1 MTAQTKT
8 AASMAAGQ
16 TNGWEL
22 RLPRLFQPSPA
33 LAVMLLLTAC
43 GGGTTQLPASVN
55 EVGQV
60 VPVEGGGQY
69 LDILPQE
76 LEAMLEAKD
85 FFFVNVHVPYEG
97 EIEQTDAFIPFDQVA
112 VRRSEFPQ
120 DTGAKIVLYCR
131 SGSMSA
137 IAARD
142 MVSAGYTNIYNLDG
156 GFRAWAAAGFELIQ
170 SP

>member
-1 MTAQTKT
+1 
-8 AASMAAGQ
+8 
-16 TNGWEL
+16 
-22 RLPRLFQPSPA
+22 
-33 LAVMLLLTAC
+33 
-43 GGGTTQLPASVN
+43 
-55 EVGQV
+55 V
-60 VPVEGGGQY
+60 VPVEGGGRY
-69 LDILPQE
+69 LDILPQD
-76 LEAMLEAKD
+76 LKAMLEAKD

-97 EIEQTDAFIPFDQVA
+97 EIEQTDAFIPFDQLA
-112 VRRSEFPQ
+112 TRLSEFPQ

-156 GFRAWAAAGFELIQ
+156 GFRAWAAAGHELIQ

>member
-1 MTAQTKT
+1 VVLTNDGNPGVP
-8 AASMAAGQ
+8 AAVGALLILAAA
-16 TNGWEL
+16 
-22 RLPRLFQPSPA
+22 LF
-33 LAVMLLLTAC
+33 LTAC
-43 GGGTTQLPASVN
+43 SGAPDTALLPTADGGL
-55 EVGQV
+55 GQV

-76 LEAMLEAKD
+76 LKVMLESKD

-97 EIEQTDAFIPFDQVA
+97 EIEQTDSFVPFDQVA
-112 VRRSEFPQ
+112 AKLSEFPH
-120 DTGAKIVLYCR
+120 DRGAKIVLYCR

-137 IAARD
+137 LAARD